1 MNATL
6 RGWSWAGLAC
16 LVLTSNPALA
26 QESPTG
32 ESDSEEMA
40 EARAGLRKEH
50 GGLAT
55 GMLLGERFEYGADD
69 GDDFLLWDFQ
79 GWFGGDIK
87 RLWIKTEG
95 EYGMEPGRLE
105 EGEIQALYSRA
116 ISPYF
121 DLQAGVRHDFEPGP
135 GRSYAVLGVQGLAP
149 YWFELDAALFVSEEG
164 DLTARVEAEYEI
176 LFTQRLIA
184 QPRVELEVSAQEVSE
199 LGFGSGLSTVD
210 FGLRLRYEI
219 RREFAPYIGVSWTE
233 LVGGTADFARA
244 AGEAKSSRSFV
255 VGLRFW
261 Y

>member
-6 RGWSWAGLAC
+6 RSWFWAG
-16 LVLTSNPALA
+16 LVLTSNPVLA

-121 DLQAGVRHDFEPGP
+121 DLQAGVRQDFEPGP
-135 GRSYAVLGVQGLAP
+135 SRSYAVLGVQGLAP

-184 QPRVELEVSAQEVSE
+184 QPRLELEVSAQEVSE

-219 RREFAPYIGVSWTE
+219 RREFAPYVGVSWTE

>member
-1 MNATL
+1 MSGYL
-6 RGWSWAGLAC
+6 RSSLSAVLAGFFLMAG
-16 LVLTSNPALA
+16 PAFA
-26 QESPTG
+26 QASPTG

-40 EARAGLRKEH
+40 EARAELRKEH
-50 GGLAT
+50 GGLAA
-55 GMLLGERFEYGADD
+55 GMLQGERLEYGADD
-69 GDDFLLWDFQ
+69 GDEYLLWDFQ
-79 GWFGGDIK
+79 GWFGGDFR

-95 EYGMEPGRLE
+95 EYGIEPGRLE

-135 GRSYAVLGVQGLAP
+135 SRSYAVLGVQGLAP
-149 YWFELDAALFVSEEG
+149 YWFELDAALFVSEDG
-164 DLTARVEAEYEI
+164 DLSARVEAEYEI
-176 LFTQRLIA
+176 LLTQRLIV